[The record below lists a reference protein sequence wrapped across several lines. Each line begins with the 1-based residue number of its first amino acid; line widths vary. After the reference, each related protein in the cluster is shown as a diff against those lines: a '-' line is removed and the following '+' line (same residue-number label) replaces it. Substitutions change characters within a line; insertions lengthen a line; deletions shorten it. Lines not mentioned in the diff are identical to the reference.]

1 MTTPPEDTPPDPPAD
16 DAMPTDEAPSD
27 VTPTD
32 EAPPER
38 LPTDGNVIA
47 SAPQEDEQSAP
58 SPFDVSTY
66 HATTYAGAVKTN
78 RKMIPGLQ
86 SPFPMINYTSS
97 MLIEDP
103 VAQKICASLDEVL
116 APIISVLD
124 CYDSY
129 LDAQIAP
136 VDFVRYM
143 CSWILVS
150 PELGWNESVIRN
162 ALSHAITFYGR
173 RGTAKGIEGFFAA
186 VFQVQATVEESGSV
200 TTSRDFTDPS
210 TWPAAPLPSVTVT
223 VHDPAGRQRHPD
235 ANFARLV
242 LDTAVP
248 AHVDARLVEA
258 P

>member
-1 MTTPPEDTPPDPPAD
+1 MTTPPDDTPPAPD
-16 DAMPTDEAPSD
+16 DQAPSAPKAED
-27 VTPTD
+27 PSPATTPTD
-32 EAPPER
+32 GSVTTSTSQADA
-38 LPTDGNVIA
+38 L
-47 SAPQEDEQSAP
+47 SAP
-58 SPFDVSTY
+58 SPFDISTY
-66 HATTYAGAVKTN
+66 HATTYAGAVTSN
-78 RKMIPGLQ
+78 RRLIPGLQ

-97 MLIEDP
+97 MLIDDP

-129 LDAQIAP
+129 LDAYIAP

-162 ALSHAITFYGR
+162 ALSHAIAFYGR

-186 VFQVQATVEESGSV
+186 VFQVSATVEESGSV
-200 TTSRDFTDPS
+200 TTSRDFTDPA
-210 TWPAAPLPSVTVT
+210 TWPKAPLPSVTIT
-223 VHDPAGRQRHPD
+223 IHDPAGRQRHPD

-248 AHVDARLVEA
+248 AHVDAKLVEA